1 MRCNH
6 NNTSAQ
12 NNYYALVNLRRPSDR
27 ESFRL
32 DHNFNERHR
41 LCWRESLPD
50 VDDCNELHAA
60 AVVAG
65 LHLAKEEA
73 EVPGLKKA
81 FEDD

>member
-1 MRCNH
+1 M
-6 NNTSAQ
+6 
-12 NNYYALVNLRRPSDR
+12 L
-27 ESFRL
+27 
-32 DHNFNERHR
+32 FNERHR

-65 LHLAKEEA
+65 LHLAEEEA
-73 EVPGLKKA
+73 GVPGLKKA